1 MSLDGNNIWKL
12 RFDILSF
19 DMVLLNNTNDWDEN
33 IRHNLRQIDSVFYIA
48 SSKKLNHK
56 TFSVLNLNVGSLN
69 QNFESLKKLFTTIK
83 FVLKVICRT
92 ETWWMDNPSN
102 KTLFNLGNYTSL
114 NQVRNH
120 GRGGVSASL
129 FTIL

>member
-1 MSLDGNNIWKL
+1 M
-12 RFDILSF
+12 
-19 DMVLLNNTNDWDEN
+19 
-33 IRHNLRQIDSVFYIA
+33 FYIA

-69 QNFESLKKLFTTIK
+69 QNFESLKQLFTTIK

-92 ETWWMDNPSN
+92 ETWWMDSPSN
-102 KTLFNLGNYTSL
+102 KTLFNLENYTSL

-120 GRGGVSASL
+120 GRGGVSTTLS
-129 FTIL
+129 TIL

>member
-1 MSLDGNNIWKL
+1 M
-12 RFDILSF
+12 
-19 DMVLLNNTNDWDEN
+19 
-33 IRHNLRQIDSVFYIA
+33 
-48 SSKKLNHK
+48 
-56 TFSVLNLNVGSLN
+56 LNLNVGSLN
-69 QNFESLKKLFTTIK
+69 QNFESLKQLFTTIK

-102 KTLFNLGNYTSL
+102 KTLFNLENYTSL

-120 GRGGVSASL
+120 GRGGVSTSL